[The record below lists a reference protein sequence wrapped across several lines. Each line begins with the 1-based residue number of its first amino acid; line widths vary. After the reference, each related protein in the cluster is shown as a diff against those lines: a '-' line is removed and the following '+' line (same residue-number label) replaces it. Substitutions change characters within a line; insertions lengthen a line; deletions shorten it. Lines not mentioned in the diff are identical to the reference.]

1 MFALGR
7 WSGGGIC
14 LRMWSSQGR
23 DSSPQRGLGCTEAR
37 DASAPWEP
45 KSTAECSLDSAC
57 VLAKGEP
64 GDDGKPGRQGIPGSP
79 GEKVS
84 ETPVWEHPQPSA
96 REGGIL
102 FSSLDFEA
110 ELAQEH
116 RALLQNLLTCLIC
129 TPVACSHRVHLETKV
144 SLDQQERL
152 AMR

>member
-1 MFALGR
+1 MEWWRDLPEDVELPGEGQQPTKRLGGAQR
-7 WSGGGIC
+7 LVTPLHHG
-14 LRMWSSQGR
+14 SQNPR
-23 DSSPQRGLGCTEAR
+23 L
-37 DASAPWEP
+37 DAVLTVP
-45 KSTAECSLDSAC
+45 C

-84 ETPVWEHPQPSA
+84 ETPVWEHPQPSV
-96 REGGIL
+96 RGGGIL
-102 FSSLDFEA
+102 FVSLDFEA

>member
-1 MFALGR
+1 MELPGEGQQPTKRLGGAQR
-7 WSGGGIC
+7 LVTPLHHG
-14 LRMWSSQGR
+14 SQNPR
-23 DSSPQRGLGCTEAR
+23 L
-37 DASAPWEP
+37 DAVLTVP
-45 KSTAECSLDSAC
+45 C

-84 ETPVWEHPQPSA
+84 ETPVWEHPQPSV
-96 REGGIL
+96 RGGGIL
-102 FSSLDFEA
+102 FVSLDFEA